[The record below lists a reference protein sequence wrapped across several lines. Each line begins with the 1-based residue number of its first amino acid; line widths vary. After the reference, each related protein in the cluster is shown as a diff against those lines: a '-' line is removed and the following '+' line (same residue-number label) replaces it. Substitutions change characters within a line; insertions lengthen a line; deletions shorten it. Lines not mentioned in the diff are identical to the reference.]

1 MRLSNKVVVI
11 TGAGSGFGRA
21 ASLLFG
27 AEGAQVAVADM
38 NADAGT
44 ETVRQ
49 LHERG
54 GSGVFIPVDVRDEA
68 SVRDLMSSTVQHFGK
83 IDVLYNNAGIDHPSD
98 RGIVDLSEEIW
109 SLVIDVHLSGTFR
122 CCKHGI
128 PHLLRNG
135 GGSIINVGSVMAL
148 QAVPRG
154 AVAYSAAKGGIVA
167 LTRAVAAAYAAQGIR
182 ANVICPG
189 TADTPLMAAHMATPE
204 LRRLFESRHPVGRL
218 ATTDDI
224 AHLALYL
231 ASDESSFMTASTLVI
246 DGGRTAIAQ

>member
-1 MRLSNKVVVI
+1 MRLRDKVAVI

-21 ASLLFG
+21 ATLLFG
-27 AEGAQVAVADM
+27 AEGASVVVADVQRE
-38 NADAGT
+38 AGE

-49 LHERG
+49 LRERG
-54 GSGVFIPVDVRDEA
+54 GRAEFVAVDVRDEA
-68 SVRDLMSSTVQHFGK
+68 SVHDLMDAAARGFGK

-98 RGIVDLSEEIW
+98 RGIVDLAEDIW
-109 SLVIDVHLSGTFR
+109 SLVLDVHLSGTFR

-128 PHLLRNG
+128 PHLLANG

-167 LTRAVAAAYAAQGIR
+167 LTRMVAAAYATQGIR

-189 TADTPLMAAHMATPE
+189 TADTPLMAAHMGTPE
-204 LRRLFESRHPVGRL
+204 LRRMFESRHPVGRL

-224 AHLALYL
+224 AQLALYL
-231 ASDESSFMTASTLVI
+231 ASDESSFMTAATLVI
-246 DGGRTAIAQ
+246 DGGRTAIAP